1 MTQVSRQIKINA
13 PKEKVW
19 EVLADFGGVSN
30 WAPTVVSAYSTTE
43 ANGGVG
49 AGRHCEV
56 KGFGSIEE
64 RIPEW
69 DEGHSYSY
77 DVVDGVPAPM
87 KYIRNTVSVR
97 PDGDGTLVRFAL
109 EFQMKFGPLGA
120 LLERLAI
127 RPQMRKTLAVSLAG
141 LKHHAETG
149 EVIGEDTEL
158 PASALAAVA

>member
-1 MTQVSRQIKINA
+1 MTQISKQIRIDA
-13 PKEKVW
+13 PKDKVW
-19 EVLADFGGVSN
+19 EILADFGGVSN

-49 AGRHCEV
+49 AERHCEV
-56 KGFGSIEE
+56 KRFGSIEE

-69 DEGHSYSY
+69 DEGRSYSY

-87 KYIRNTVSVR
+87 KYIRNTVSVCL
-97 PDGDGTLVRFAL
+97 DGDGTLVRFAL
-109 EFQMKFGPLGA
+109 EFEMKFGPVGA

-127 RPQMRKTLAVSLAG
+127 RPLMRKTLTESLAG
-141 LKHHAETG
+141 LKHHVETG

-158 PASALAAVA
+158 PAVVTAA

>member
-1 MTQVSRQIKINA
+1 MKQVSRQIKINA
-13 PKEKVW
+13 RKEKVW

-56 KGFGSIEE
+56 KSLGSIEE
-64 RIPEW
+64 RIAEW
-69 DEGHSYSY
+69 DEGRSYSY
-77 DVVDGVPAPM
+77 DIVDGVPAPM
-87 KYIRNTVSVR
+87 KYARNTVSVR
-97 PDGDGTLVRFAL
+97 PDGDGTLVIFAL
-109 EFQMKFGPLGA
+109 EFEMKFGPVGA

-127 RPQMRKTLAVSLAG
+127 RPLLRKTLTGTLAG
-141 LKHHAETG
+141 LKHHVETG

-158 PASALAAVA
+158 PAVVTAA